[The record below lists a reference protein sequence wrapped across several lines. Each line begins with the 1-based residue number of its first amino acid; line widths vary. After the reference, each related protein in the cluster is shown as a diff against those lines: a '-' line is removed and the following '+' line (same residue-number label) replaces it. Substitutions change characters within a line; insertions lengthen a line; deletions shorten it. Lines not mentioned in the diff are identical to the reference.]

1 MVLAIDPGIH
11 DQLSILFA
19 DLYLRIT
26 ECPRY
31 LAFRS
36 LNRHEISVYGYCYS
50 FRDLYL
56 SCNLFDH
63 ETT

>member
-19 DLYLRIT
+19 DLYLRKR
-26 ECPRY
+26 ERPRY

-36 LNRHEISVYGYCYS
+36 LDRDEISVYRYCYS